1 MKKEVVTEDN
11 YKQIVLKRMIIICWV
26 ILFVCF
32 IIKIFGGDFFNIVC
46 TNTRFANICAYVDKA
61 VWIQYIIGC
70 ISTFL
75 LHSMYLLAISK
86 KLWFSKKDLLFVIPS
101 ILIGVGL
108 RLINNIVGYFVDVW
122 QYFVLPLFIE
132 NKFHK
137 NVYVRRIALGFV
149 LTFIFQVIS
158 LLVKNI
164 GLKIITNGSFLI
176 ASIYAIDVFIMS
188 LLYYLYSN
196 VKENNMGL
204 FMGWLWGKNEK
215 QLKALKEKKLAQIE
229 ALKKDIADID
239 AKLAQPK
246 EENK

>member
-32 IIKIFGGDFFNIVC
+32 IIKIFGGNFFNIVC
-46 TNTRFANICAYVDKA
+46 TNTKFANICAYVDKA

-86 KLWFSKKDLLFVIPS
+86 KLWFSKKDLLFVVPS

-122 QYFVLPLFIE
+122 QYFVLPIFIE

-137 NVYVRRIALGFV
+137 NVYARRIALGFV

>member
-1 MKKEVVTEDN
+1 MDKNVVTEDN

-26 ILFVCF
+26 ILLVCF
-32 IIKIFGGDFFNIVC
+32 IIKIFGGNFFNIVC
-46 TNTRFANICAYVDKA
+46 TNKKFANICAYVDKA
-61 VWIQYIIGC
+61 VWLQYIIGC

-86 KLWFSKKDLLFVIPS
+86 KLWFSKRDLLFVIPS

-108 RLINNIVGYFVDVW
+108 RLINNILGYFVDIW
-122 QYFVLPLFIE
+122 QYFVLPLFID

-137 NVYVRRIALGFV
+137 NVYVRRILLGFA
-149 LTFIFQVIS
+149 LTFIFQLIS

-164 GLKIITNGSFLI
+164 GVKIVTDEPFLI
-176 ASIYAIDVFIMS
+176 ALIYFVDIYIMVIM
-188 LLYYLYSN
+188 YYLYSN
-196 VKENNMGL
+196 LKENNMGL
-204 FMGWLWGKNEK
+204 FGGWLWGKNEK

>member
-32 IIKIFGGDFFNIVC
+32 IIKIFGGNFFNIVC

-86 KLWFSKKDLLFVIPS
+86 KLWFSKKDLLFVVPS

-122 QYFVLPLFIE
+122 QYFLLPLFIE

>member
-32 IIKIFGGDFFNIVC
+32 IIKIFGGNFFNIVC

-86 KLWFSKKDLLFVIPS
+86 KLWFSKRDLLFVIPS

-132 NKFHK
+132 NNFHK
-137 NVYVRRIALGFV
+137 NVYARRIALGFA
-149 LTFIFQVIS
+149 LTFIFQLIS
-158 LLVKNI
+158 IVTKNLSI
-164 GLKIITNGSFLI
+164 MPVTNNCFLI
-176 ASIYAIDVFIMS
+176 AIIYFIDIYIMVI
-188 LLYYLYSN
+188 LYYLYSN
-196 VKENNMGL
+196 LKENNMGL
-204 FMGWLWGKNEK
+204 LGGWLWGKNEK